1 MKSVLKS
8 RVQKVEA
15 LKNEIDLARDMDHPN
30 IVRLYGIYEDP
41 RRPGLFRILATGTD
55 PRPQIR
61 TEPRHVYLVMELC
74 EGGELFDRL
83 SEVYSLGETRRARR
97 QVR

>member
-1 MKSVLKS
+1 MVTRATNRATGAVRAVKSVLKS

-41 RRPGLFRILATGTD
+41 RHPGLGLLRI
-55 PRPQIR
+55 
-61 TEPRHVYLVMELC
+61 
-74 EGGELFDRL
+74 EG
-83 SEVYSLGETRRARR
+83 
-97 QVR
+97 